1 MEMVLGE
8 QRRAVVD
15 CCRRMAADGLVVGTA
30 GNVSIRVADRIAVSP
45 TGMPYESM
53 TAQDVCVV
61 DRTGAVVDGLRKP
74 TSELP
79 MHLTAHAITG
89 ANAVV
94 HTHSTAATAVSTLV
108 DRLPNIHYVVA
119 QFGGPIR
126 VAPYATYGTD
136 ELAAAMAYALDGRTG
151 CLLQN
156 HGTITVG
163 ATVEEAYAKARYL
176 EWLCDV
182 WLRASAAGAPRLLGD
197 DEIEKVSV
205 KFKSYGQEGS
215 TPRPGVNSS

>member
-1 MEMVLGE
+1 MNMVLGP
-8 QRRAVVD
+8 QRQAVVD
-15 CCRRMAADGLVVGTA
+15 CCRRMVADGLVVGTA
-30 GNVSIRVADRIAVSP
+30 GNVSIRSGDRIAVSP
-45 TGMPYESM
+45 TGMPYDSM
-53 TAQDVCVV
+53 TAEDVCVV
-61 DRTGAVVDGLRKP
+61 DGAGSVASGLRKP

-79 MHLTAHAITG
+79 MHLTAYAATG

-94 HTHSTAATAVSTLV
+94 HTHSTAATALSALV
-108 DRLPNIHYVVA
+108 DRVPNIHYIVA

-136 ELAAAMAYALDGRTG
+136 ELAAAMAYALEGRTG

-182 WLRASAAGAPRLLGD
+182 WLRASAAGTPKLLDD
-197 DEIEKVSV
+197 DEIEKVAV
-205 KFKSYGQEGS
+205 KFRSYGQGES
-215 TPRPGVNSS
+215 TPRPA